1 MNELWGNYEEF
12 SEVGVEVYRNFIPNG
27 VLMRVW
33 GELVSGLGVDRDRSG
48 VSDLNFRGVSGVEQ
62 LGVTATLGE
71 CLEM

>member
-1 MNELWGNYEEF
+1 MNELWGNYEEI

-33 GELVSGLGVDRDRSG
+33 GELVSRLGVDRDRSG

-62 LGVTATLGE
+62 LAASATLNT
-71 CLEM
+71 CYQM

>member
-62 LGVTATLGE
+62 LAASATFIP
-71 CLEM
+71 CPKM